1 MRSAQ
6 LIAAFLAATAFVACG
21 DQPSARQPH
30 TQMTLAT
37 TLDLTSEQRARLA
50 SRKIFFGHQSV
61 GADILSGIKELAT
74 VDSALSLRV
83 LRSAEP
89 ASISGP
95 ALVESPIG
103 TNGDP
108 SSKAKAFAVALAHGV
123 GSDLGAGGIAMYKY
137 CYLDFDASTDVAKVF
152 REYRE
157 GIDQLKAA
165 NPGLTIVHITA
176 PLTTGESG
184 ARALVKR
191 ILGKPTV
198 LDANAKRNEFNALLR
213 KTYGGREPLFDLAA
227 LESTLADGSRTFTT
241 RGADTVYTLAH
252 EYTDDG
258 GHLNAVGRRHV
269 AVPFLDLLA
278 SL

>member
-1 MRSAQ
+1 MRRAH
-6 LIAAFLAATAFVACG
+6 LAAGFVGATAFIACA
-21 DQPSARQPH
+21 DQPSARQSH
-30 TQMTLAT
+30 TPMTLAT

-61 GADILSGIKELAT
+61 GADILNGIKELAA
-74 VDSALSLRV
+74 VDSTLALRV
-83 LRSAEP
+83 VRSAEP
-89 ASISGP
+89 ASISGS

-108 SSKAKAFAVALAHGV
+108 SSKAKGFAAALARGL
-123 GSDLGAGGIAMYKY
+123 GSDPGAGGVAMYKY
-137 CYLDFDASTDVAKVF
+137 CYLDFDASTDVPKVF

-157 GIDQLKAA
+157 GIDRLKAA
-165 NPGLTIVHITA
+165 NPGLTIVHITV
-176 PLTTGESG
+176 PLTSGEAP
-184 ARALVKR
+184 ARALIKR

-213 KTYGGREPLFDLAA
+213 QTYGSRESLFDLAA
-227 LESTLADGSRTFTT
+227 LESTLSDGSRSFAA
-241 RGADTVYTLAH
+241 RGADTVYTLAS

-258 GHLNAVGRRHV
+258 GHLNARGRRHV
-269 AVPFLDLLA
+269 AVPFLGLLA

>member
-1 MRSAQ
+1 MRRVQRVAG
-6 LIAAFLAATAFVACG
+6 LLAAAALVACA
-21 DQPSARQPH
+21 DQPTTRQTK

-37 TLDLTSEQRARLA
+37 TLDLTGEQRARLS

-61 GADILSGIKELAT
+61 GADILSGIKELAVGDST
-74 VDSALSLRV
+74 VVLRV
-83 LRSAEP
+83 VRSAEP

-108 SSKAKAFAVALAHGV
+108 SSKAKAFAAALARGV
-123 GSDLGAGGIAMYKY
+123 GSDQGVGGVAMYKY
-137 CYLDFDASTDVAKVF
+137 CYLDFDASTDVPKIF

-157 GIDQLKAA
+157 GIDRLKAA
-165 NPGLTIVHITA
+165 NPGLTIVHITV
-176 PLTTGESG
+176 PLTSGEAP
-184 ARALVKR
+184 ARALIKR

-198 LDANAKRNEFNALLR
+198 LDANAKRNQFNALLR
-213 KTYGGREPLFDLAA
+213 QTYRSREPLFDLAA
-227 LESTLADGSRTFTT
+227 LESTLADGTRSFAA
-241 RGADTVYTLAH
+241 RGADTVYTLAT

-258 GHLNAVGRRHV
+258 GHLNARGRRHV
-269 AVPFLDLLA
+269 AVSFLDLLA